1 MNASTIAL
9 TELARVIRSKNAG
22 PFELTL
28 DVFFND
34 HDAYETA
41 RRANFIDKPLI
52 AKLYQLSVD
61 DVLGITWF
69 EPANAL
75 KITLRRAI
83 SSAAPGDA
91 DVFGAQQHVPLMR
104 LEIPL
109 KQKTN

>member
-1 MNASTIAL
+1 MNESTIAL

-34 HDAYETA
+34 HHAFETA
-41 RRANFIDKPLI
+41 RDANVIDKPLI
-52 AKLYQLSVD
+52 AKIYRVNLD
-61 DVLGITWF
+61 EVLGVTWF

-104 LEIPL
+104 LEIPR
-109 KQKTN
+109 KTKAN